1 MWIVSGA
8 AAAAVASVL
17 VAPVASAGGSAVVS
31 ATPLV
36 TGLRISWNLSDF
48 TPVATPRFT
57 VALDHGVPQI
67 TGLTGP
73 SVDVSN
79 LNPGTAFTATVT
91 EFDGTTPTGSSQI
104 SLATH
109 PAPPGV
115 PSITSVVLGN
125 RSVRLAW
132 TAAAGATSYRV
143 NRSDAAG
150 TPVPIG
156 NPTWART
163 YLDTGLAVGAP
174 GYDYSVSARHTFLY
188 PISGTSVSTSA
199 VRAVVPVGAPGAPF
213 AVSAVPGDHTATVR
227 WLAPS
232 SNGRPILLYR
242 VYFGHGAEIPPCRAG
257 ASAPCLANAAPTAT
271 NRLVQNLPANSAV
284 IFSIK
289 AQNNVGKSPFSPLSA
304 PVQPYTTNPPYSLG
318 MRGPSITALQQR
330 LNWAGLYVPV
340 TGVFDAATK
349 KQVNH
354 LREKFLYSEDGTV
367 SNSLWLILT
376 SITKTHGVLPSEC
389 SGTSLC
395 ISKSQ
400 SILRY
405 IVNGKVVR
413 TMDARFG
420 PEDGGNL
427 ATANGLF
434 AIDSKDGCYGGANP
448 DDYGSLMANCHVSTG
463 YGTPMP
469 WSMFF
474 NGGQAVHY
482 SWYFARDGYY
492 GNSHGCINVR
502 DWEGVKYIFD
512 HASEGTP
519 VYVYW
524 G

>member
-1 MWIVSGA
+1 MTTS
-8 AAAAVASVL
+8 
-17 VAPVASAGGSAVVS
+17 
-31 ATPLV
+31 T
-36 TGLRISWNLSDF
+36 TR
-48 TPVATPRFT
+48 
-57 VALDHGVPQI
+57 
-67 TGLTGP
+67 
-73 SVDVSN
+73 
-79 LNPGTAFTATVT
+79 TAT
-91 EFDGTTPTGSSQI
+91 
-104 SLATH
+104 A
-109 PAPPGV
+109 
-115 PSITSVVLGN
+115 
-125 RSVRLAW
+125 
-132 TAAAGATSYRV
+132 
-143 NRSDAAG
+143 
-150 TPVPIG
+150 
-156 NPTWART
+156 
-163 YLDTGLAVGAP
+163 
-174 GYDYSVSARHTFLY
+174 
-188 PISGTSVSTSA
+188 
-199 VRAVVPVGAPGAPF
+199 VGAPGAPF
-213 AVSAVPGDHTATVR
+213 AVSAVAGDRTATVR
-227 WLAPS
+227 WLAPA
-232 SNGRPILLYR
+232 SNGQPILLYR
-242 VYFGHGAEIPPCRAG
+242 VYFGHGAEIPPCRSG
-257 ASAPCLANAAPTAT
+257 SSTPCLSNASPTST
-271 NRLVQNLPANSAV
+271 SRLVQNLPANSAV

-289 AQNNVGKSPFSPLSA
+289 AQNSVGKSPFSPLSA
-304 PVQPYTTNPPYSLG
+304 P
-318 MRGPSITALQQR
+318 LQQR

-340 TGVFDAATK
+340 TGIFDAATK

-354 LREKFLYSEDGTV
+354 LREKFLYDENGTV

-376 SITKTHGVLPSEC
+376 SITKSKGVLPSEC

-434 AIDSKDGCYGGANP
+434 AIDSKDGCYSGANP

-512 HASEGTP
+512 HASEGTS